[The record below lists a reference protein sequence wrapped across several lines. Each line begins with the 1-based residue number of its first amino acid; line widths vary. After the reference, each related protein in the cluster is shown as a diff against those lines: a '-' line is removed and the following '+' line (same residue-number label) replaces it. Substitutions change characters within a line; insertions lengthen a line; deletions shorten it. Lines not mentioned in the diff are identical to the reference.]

1 MPHIELVPDRKLLKT
16 NFDGYILSLEPVP
29 VLSTEFSTTNCP
41 HRVKPTEQ
49 QYSYYHAR
57 LFGMQNHLVRDPWTN
72 GQCYYIDVTGMVQ
85 RVSYDNTLGRMR
97 PLVPVFKLP
106 LVAPD
111 PVQEDETMAIPRYN
125 CSLVF
130 PSEQLCLL
138 SDGCGTVRV
147 LETGDR
153 TTGREWK
160 LQSTFRPLESNLT
173 ERVLPGGSVLLD
185 GRFLVRDGKRLLH
198 FVMIQ
203 IDHQPVAKS
212 KALLHW
218 FTLEQSAP
226 PAWTVSVVRTLES
239 GGYPRYCALDYHATA
254 ILVACDEPFRFLH
267 DSEHPVITPDPKPM
281 PSDGEGQ
288 PTPWEQ
294 YPFQWTQTLDE
305 VIITFEKR
313 PNVQYRVITEPSSDS
328 EPGLQVFA
336 RDVLVIDGTQLYSTI
351 DHENTTWSMDRKTLE
366 ITLQKQPAD
375 VSWPFLFPGGPAE
388 TTPGNSDPDTQLSDL
403 PPATNLNAPL
413 EACDFEGEQETYYTL
428 ERLSCINHSTTH
440 SVSLGS
446 GPPLFTVSLRPGL
459 PATFALRHD
468 VDACLWQLQPTAVG
482 SEDCRLQH
490 EGTLHAFG
498 YVQASKQQQKYLGCP
513 PGMGYAVIC
522 ESHRGIY
529 IYKSNYGPSGAGL
542 RNRHGTQVAIGQHQF
557 VSLKDT
563 GEVLG
568 ISCEDE
574 ILILITEK
582 ALLALQITTG

>member
-1 MPHIELVPDRKLLKT
+1 MPHIDLVPDRKLLKT

-29 VLSTEFSTTNCP
+29 VLSTEFTTTNCP
-41 HRVKPTEQ
+41 QRVKPTEE

-57 LFGMQNHLVRDPWTN
+57 LFGMQNHLVRDPWAT

-85 RVSYDNTLGRMR
+85 RVAYDSTLGRMR

-106 LVAPD
+106 LVVPD

-138 SDGCGTVRV
+138 SDGYGTVSV

-160 LQSTFRPLESNLT
+160 LQSTFRPFENNLT
-173 ERVLPGGSVLLD
+173 EGVLPGGGVLLD
-185 GRFLVRDGKRLLH
+185 GRFLVRDGKRSLH

-212 KALLHW
+212 KSLLHW

-226 PAWTVSVVRTLES
+226 PAWTASVARTLES
-239 GGYPRYCALDYHATA
+239 KGYPRYCAFDYHATA
-254 ILVACDEPFRFLH
+254 VLVASDESFRFLH
-267 DSEHPVITPDPKPM
+267 DSEHPVVMPDPKPE
-281 PSDGEGQ
+281 PAEAEEQ
-288 PTPWEQ
+288 PAWER
-294 YPFQWTQTLDE
+294 YPFRWTQTLEE
-305 VIITFEKR
+305 VNITFDKH
-313 PNVQYRVITEPSSDS
+313 PGVQYRVITEPSSGVT
-328 EPGLQVFA
+328 GLQVFA
-336 RDVLVIDGTQLYSTI
+336 NDVLVIDGSQLCSAI
-351 DHENTTWSMDRKTLE
+351 DHENIIWAMDRKTLE
-366 ITLQKQPAD
+366 ITLQKQTAGAG
-375 VSWPFLFPGGPAE
+375 WPFLFPGGPDE
-388 TTPGNSDPDTQLSDL
+388 TILGGSDTDAQLADL
-403 PPATNLNAPL
+403 PPATNLSAPL
-413 EACDFEGEQETYYTL
+413 ESCDFEGEQETYYTL
-428 ERLSCINHSTTH
+428 ERLSCINHTATH

-446 GPPLFTVSLRPGL
+446 GPPLFTLTLRPGL
-459 PATFALRHD
+459 PAAFALRHD
-468 VDACLWQLQPTAVG
+468 VDACLWQLQPTTFG

-513 PGMGYAVIC
+513 PDMGYAVIC

-529 IYKSNYGPSGAGL
+529 IYKSSYGSSGAGL

-574 ILILITEK
+574 FLVLLTEK
-582 ALLALQITTG
+582 AILTLQITNG